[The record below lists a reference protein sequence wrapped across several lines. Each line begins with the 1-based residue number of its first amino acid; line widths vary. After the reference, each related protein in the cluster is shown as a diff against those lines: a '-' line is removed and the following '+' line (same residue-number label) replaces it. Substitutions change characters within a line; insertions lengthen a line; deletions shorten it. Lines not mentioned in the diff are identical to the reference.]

1 MPGFGRGR
9 KAGVRAPDGVLDYL
23 RRLTNP
29 GALAAQPD
37 GALLRHF
44 AERRDEAAFAALLQ
58 RHGPMV
64 LAACRRMLSSAQD
77 AEDAFQATFLVLAR
91 RAGQVGRPER
101 LGPWLY
107 GVALRVARRLRRD
120 RPAQQLLD
128 DVPERIL
135 PTDRDLQVAL
145 DEELARLPARYR
157 EALVLCCLEGL
168 SREEAAERLGTTEGA
183 VKGLLE
189 RGRERLW
196 QRLVRR
202 GVAPSLP
209 GALPLAGV
217 PLQLASVTVRGAA
230 GGVVSTNVLELVK
243 GAVAEM
249 SLTRWKTILA
259 LGLVALACSGVG
271 LTMQTTPTEKPKDK
285 KQAEA
290 AKPSPTKPGKIEQED
305 TGEAKPAEDRIQPG
319 RFLLIRVKDALPDA
333 PIDGIFEVE
342 PSGKVPLGPEYGR
355 VNLNGL
361 TYEEGEAAL
370 KKHLEKLLKPGFK
383 VMIISGDGQNVI
395 LHSRGLGG
403 VGGFGALGGGLGAL
417 GGGQLGGGF
426 GALGGAPGGGLGG
439 GGMGGM
445 AAAAGQR
452 LPLYRAITE
461 LTAEIREL
469 RKAIEEAN
477 KKGK

>member
-1 MPGFGRGR
+1 M
-9 KAGVRAPDGVLDYL
+9 RAPDGVLDYL

-29 GALAAQPD
+29 AALAAQPD
-37 GALLRHF
+37 GALLRRF

-64 LAACRRMLSSAQD
+64 LAACRRMLPSAQD

-157 EALVLCCLEGL
+157 EPLVLCCLEGL

-202 GVAPSLP
+202 GVVPSLP

-217 PLQLASVTVRGAA
+217 PLQLASVTLRGAA

-271 LTMQTTPTEKPKDK
+271 LTMQTTTPAEQPK
-285 KQAEA
+285 A
-290 AKPSPTKPGKIEQED
+290 AKRTDVKEKLRKADAPAFAGAEERIRPGDI
-305 TGEAKPAEDRIQPG
+305 
-319 RFLLIRVKDALPDA
+319 LLIRVTQTILDA
-333 PIDGIFEVE
+333 PINGLFEVE
-342 PSGKVPLGPEYGR
+342 RSGYVPLGPAYGR
-355 VNLNGL
+355 VQLGGL
-361 TYEEGEAAL
+361 TYEQAEG
-370 KKHLEKLLKPGFK
+370 HLMARLEQYLKPGFK
-383 VMIISGDGQNVI
+383 VMVSSG
-395 LHSRGLGG
+395 SS
-403 VGGFGALGGGLGAL
+403 
-417 GGGQLGGGF
+417 
-426 GALGGAPGGGLGG
+426 P
-439 GGMGGM
+439 
-445 AAAAGQR
+445 AAGQAPAPGHADPAALQR
-452 LPLYRAITE
+452 SIAE
-461 LTAEIREL
+461 LTEEIRAL
-469 RKAIEEAN
+469 RKAVELLS
-477 KKGK
+477 KKLK